1 MAILFNKDQKQRIAQ
16 AIDEA
21 EQQTSGELVA
31 VLAQTSDDYLYI
43 PILWAA
49 LIALAVPGILMLS
62 GWSIDF
68 ARIYQFQVST
78 FILLTILFHWRIL
91 KMSLIPP
98 LVKKNR
104 AALRARDEFLTLGL
118 HNTSNRGAIMIF
130 VSVAERY
137 VEILADQGVSEKVA
151 EDVWVDIVSEFVGYI
166 KQDDFTSGY
175 VETIKRCGDI
185 MATHFPPGTGKENEL
200 TNQLIEV

>member
-1 MAILFNKDQKQRIAQ
+1 MKRLNQTQKELIAQ

-21 EQQTSGELVA
+21 EQHTSGELVA
-31 VLAQTSDDYLYI
+31 VLAQSSDDYLYI

-68 ARIYQFQVST
+68 VRIYQYQVGA
-78 FILLTILFHWRIL
+78 FILLTLLFHWPPL

-98 LVKKNR
+98 PVKKAR
-104 AALRARDEFLTLGL
+104 AASRARDEFITLGL

-137 VEILADQGVSEKVA
+137 VEILADHGVAEKVSD
-151 EDVWVDIVSEFVGYI
+151 DVWVELVNDFINYI

-175 VETIKRCGDI
+175 VETIQRCGEI
-185 MATHFPPGTGKENEL
+185 MAVNFPPGTGKENEL
-200 TNQLIEV
+200 TNHLIEV